1 MKWNSFGLRAKL
13 FFLCG
18 SLLLFTVIVGGV
30 SFWGINQLDFSLT
43 RLSTVSIPNI
53 KSADNMYL
61 YYSKIRI
68 ALRTLGLPGITKAEE
83 DSSVETVV
91 NFINLYE
98 KENEYYKTVVS
109 SPEEKNLYANVQK
122 DWIEFKAI
130 GTKILTLHKSGTV
143 EDKAQI
149 LKIFLADCPKAAEAY
164 NKSINAL
171 VSYHE
176 KNSKIWTKEALSEAG
191 FIKWLQKAIM
201 LFGILCGFG
210 VGFYF
215 AQSVAKLL
223 HNISNSLNNG
233 SDKIASLTSEITQA
247 NTHLSANISQQ
258 AAALQQTTSAVE
270 QTSASVISN
279 ADNAKSSAEI
289 SEHSKESAQVGKLA
303 VEEVIKS
310 ISEISQ
316 SIFEIKEEIE
326 QNNKE
331 ISGIV
336 DIINEIGVK
345 TKVINEIVFQTKLL
359 SFNASVEAARAGEHG
374 KGFSV
379 VAEEIGKLASM
390 SGNSAKE
397 ITDLLESSIQ
407 QVSITVDNSKKRISA
422 LMESGQNR
430 VEKGS
435 KTAQRCNEA
444 LDEIIDHV
452 NRVNVM
458 LNEISSASTEQ
469 SLSIKEI
476 TKAMDE
482 IDKASHQN
490 SSASVQA
497 RESADQLDGQVE
509 DFRELVIRL
518 NTFIEG
524 HKVA

>member
-176 KNSKIWTKEALSEAG
+176 KILKFG
-191 FIKWLQKAIM
+191 QK
-201 LFGILCGFG
+201 
-210 VGFYF
+210 
-215 AQSVAKLL
+215 KL
-223 HNISNSLNNG
+223 
-233 SDKIASLTSEITQA
+233 
-247 NTHLSANISQQ
+247 
-258 AAALQQTTSAVE
+258 
-270 QTSASVISN
+270 
-279 ADNAKSSAEI
+279 
-289 SEHSKESAQVGKLA
+289 
-303 VEEVIKS
+303 
-310 ISEISQ
+310 
-316 SIFEIKEEIE
+316 
-326 QNNKE
+326 
-331 ISGIV
+331 
-336 DIINEIGVK
+336 
-345 TKVINEIVFQTKLL
+345 
-359 SFNASVEAARAGEHG
+359 
-374 KGFSV
+374 
-379 VAEEIGKLASM
+379 
-390 SGNSAKE
+390 
-397 ITDLLESSIQ
+397 
-407 QVSITVDNSKKRISA
+407 
-422 LMESGQNR
+422 
-430 VEKGS
+430 
-435 KTAQRCNEA
+435 
-444 LDEIIDHV
+444 
-452 NRVNVM
+452 
-458 LNEISSASTEQ
+458 
-469 SLSIKEI
+469 
-476 TKAMDE
+476 
-482 IDKASHQN
+482 
-490 SSASVQA
+490 
-497 RESADQLDGQVE
+497 
-509 DFRELVIRL
+509 
-518 NTFIEG
+518 
-524 HKVA
+524 